1 MKYLPEWAPGA
12 GFKVS
17 AREWAKTVSDF
28 YDKPFAFVK
37 HQMVLINIFFQDDWL
52 INDRLL
58 GRPNRHLRLSSW
70 RRVILMR
77 TKRIL
82 NI

>member
-1 MKYLPEWAPGA
+1 MKYLPEWVPGV

-37 HQMVLINIFFQDDWL
+37 HQMVRVNIFFQ
-52 INDRLL
+52 
-58 GRPNRHLRLSSW
+58 S
-70 RRVILMR
+70 
-77 TKRIL
+77 T
-82 NI
+82 